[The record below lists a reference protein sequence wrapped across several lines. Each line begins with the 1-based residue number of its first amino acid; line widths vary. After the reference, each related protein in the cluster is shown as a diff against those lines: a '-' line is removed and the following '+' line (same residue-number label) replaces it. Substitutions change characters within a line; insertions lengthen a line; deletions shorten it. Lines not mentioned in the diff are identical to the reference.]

1 LETVISGYEL
11 DIAGCAMI
19 IAAEFQP
26 GLDIQSELGAI
37 DRLVAEAKSFPVVDA
52 HSLVEFLAIEKNFS
66 GNSENYYSVSNS
78 LLNHVLATKRG
89 IPITLALVYLSV
101 VQKLKSEF
109 PPLDTESYDTESYD
123 TEPLDSQPLTAW
135 GINFPGHFLVGVS
148 DSKGE
153 HLIDP
158 FKGCLVTRE
167 DCYSI
172 ITRLYGRH
180 HEPDDRYFER
190 ADSRQ
195 LLRRILENLKA
206 INLQKADVRNAMV
219 CLDYQ
224 LMLYPEAI
232 DLQKQQDKLL
242 KFLRDEGQS
251 GESRLQ

>member
-1 LETVISGYEL
+1 
-11 DIAGCAMI
+11 MI

-37 DRLVAEAKSFPVVDA
+37 DRLVTEANSFPVVDA
-52 HSLVEFLAIEKNFS
+52 NSLVKFLAIEKSFS
-66 GNSENYYSVSNS
+66 GNSESYYAVSNS
-78 LLNHVLATKRG
+78 LLNHVLTTKRG

-101 VQKLKSEF
+101 VQKVKPDIL
-109 PPLDTESYDTESYD
+109 PPDTHH
-123 TEPLDSQPLTAW
+123 LTAW
-135 GINFPGHFLVGVS
+135 GINFPGHFLVGVR

-158 FKGCLVTRE
+158 FEGCVVTRE

-172 ITRLYGRH
+172 ITSLYGRNH
-180 HEPDDRYFER
+180 GPDDRYFER

-206 INLQKADVRNAMV
+206 INLQKGDARNAMV

-224 LMLYPEAI
+224 LMLYPDAI
-232 DLQKQQDKLL
+232 ELMQQQDELL
-242 KFLRDEGQS
+242 RYLRDKGQS

>member
-1 LETVISGYEL
+1 MNSRKLFLRTVTAGKEL
-11 DIAGCAMI
+11 DIASCAMN

-26 GLDIQSELGAI
+26 GLDIHSELGAI
-37 DRLVAEAKSFPVVDA
+37 DRLVTEANSFPVVDA
-52 HSLVEFLAIEKNFS
+52 HSLVKFLATEKNFS
-66 GNSENYYSVSNS
+66 GNSENYYAVTNS

-101 VQKLKSEF
+101 VQKLKTDTH
-109 PPLDTESYDTESYD
+109 PLS
-123 TEPLDSQPLTAW
+123 AW

-148 DSKGE
+148 DSMGE

-158 FKGCLVTRE
+158 FEGCLVTKA
-167 DCYSI
+167 DCNSMI
-172 ITRLYGRH
+172 ANLYGRH
-180 HEPDDRYFER
+180 HEPDDRYFQR

-206 INLQKADVRNAMV
+206 INLQKGDARNAMV

-232 DLQKQQDKLL
+232 DLLGQQDELL
-242 KFLRDEGQS
+242 KYLRDKGQS

>member
-1 LETVISGYEL
+1 MNRRKLFLHAITAGQEP
-11 DIAGCAMI
+11 DIASCAMI
-19 IAAEFQP
+19 IAGEFQP
-26 GLDIQSELGAI
+26 GLDIQGELGAI
-37 DRLVAEAKSFPVVDA
+37 DRLVTEANSFPVVDA
-52 HSLVEFLAIEKNFS
+52 HSLVKFLAVKKSFT
-66 GNSENYYSVSNS
+66 GNGDNYYSISNS
-78 LLNHVLATKRG
+78 LLNHVLSSKRG

-101 VQKLKSEF
+101 VQKLKTYTQF
-109 PPLDTESYDTESYD
+109 LDT
-123 TEPLDSQPLTAW
+123 QPLNAW
-135 GINFPGHFLVGVS
+135 GINFPGHFLVAVN

-158 FKGCLVTRE
+158 FKGCLITKE

-172 ITRLYGRH
+172 IANLYGRH

-206 INLQKADVRNAMV
+206 INLQKGFATNAMV

-224 LMLYPEAI
+224 LMLYPDAE
-232 DLQKQQDKLL
+232 DLLQQQDDLL
-242 KFLRDEGQS
+242 SFLRDKGQS

>member
-1 LETVISGYEL
+1 MNKRKLFLQAVTAGHEL
-11 DIAGCAMI
+11 DIASCAMI

-37 DRLVAEAKSFPVVDA
+37 DRLVAEANSFPVVDA
-52 HSLVEFLAIEKNFS
+52 NSLVKFLAIEKSFS
-66 GNSENYYSVSNS
+66 GNSENYYAVSNS
-78 LLNHVLATKRG
+78 LLNHVLTTKRG
-89 IPITLALVYLSV
+89 IPITLGLVYLSV
-101 VQKLKSEF
+101 VQKLK
-109 PPLDTESYDTESYD
+109 PDTQPLDTHSLS
-123 TEPLDSQPLTAW
+123 AW
-135 GINFPGHFLVGVS
+135 GINFPGHFLVGVR

-158 FKGCLVTRE
+158 FEGCVVTRE

-172 ITRLYGRH
+172 ITSLYGRN

-206 INLQKADVRNAMV
+206 INLRKGDARNAMV

-224 LMLYPEAI
+224 LMLYPDAI
-232 DLQKQQDKLL
+232 ELMKQQDELL
-242 KFLRDEGQS
+242 KFLRDKGQS

>member
-1 LETVISGYEL
+1 VNKRKLFLHAVTAGHEL
-11 DIAGCAMI
+11 DIASCAMI

-37 DRLVAEAKSFPVVDA
+37 DRLVVEANSFPVVDA
-52 HSLVEFLAIEKNFS
+52 NSLVKFLAIEKSFS
-66 GNSENYYSVSNS
+66 GNSEKYYAVSNS
-78 LLNHVLATKRG
+78 LLNRVLITKRG

-101 VQKLKSEF
+101 VQKLKRDTQLSE
-109 PPLDTESYDTESYD
+109 TH
-123 TEPLDSQPLTAW
+123 PLTAW
-135 GINFPGHFLVGVS
+135 GISFPGHFLVGVR

-158 FKGCLVTRE
+158 FEGCVVTRE

-172 ITRLYGRH
+172 ITSLYGRN
-180 HEPDDRYFER
+180 HEPDDRYFKR

-206 INLQKADVRNAMV
+206 INLQKGDARNAMV

-224 LMLYPEAI
+224 LMLYPDAI
-232 DLQKQQDKLL
+232 ELMKQQDKLL
-242 KFLRDEGQS
+242 KFLREKGQS